1 MPSYPIEEEFIQ
13 GTLPETP
20 KRPPRLPGKPMP
32 KFAKKIVVN
41 LGNCETL
48 ALEVSECS
56 SFLECD
62 VFLDLE
68 LNNFRFK
75 HKGVRGMV

>member
-1 MPSYPIEEEFIQ
+1 
-13 GTLPETP
+13 
-20 KRPPRLPGKPMP
+20 MP
-32 KFAKKIVVN
+32 KFAKGVVVS
-41 LGNCETL
+41 LGNNETL

-68 LNNFRFK
+68 LNNFDLK
-75 HKGVRGMV
+75 HKGVRRMV